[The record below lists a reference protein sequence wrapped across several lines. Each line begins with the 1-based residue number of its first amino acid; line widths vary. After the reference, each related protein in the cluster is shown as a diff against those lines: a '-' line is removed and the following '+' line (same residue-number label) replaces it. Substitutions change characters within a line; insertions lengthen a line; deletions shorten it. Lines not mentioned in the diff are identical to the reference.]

1 MSENGPETKTISY
14 DKAGVRPTNIVSG
27 MEALLGVVRKTFEIR
42 PVALDLG
49 YYASVIDIG
58 GGQGIAISTDG
69 VGTKILVAEM
79 CEKYDTI
86 GIDCVAMN
94 VNDIIC
100 VGATPLSMVDYIAV
114 QEIND
119 ELLGAIARGLYAG
132 AKLARINIP
141 GGELAQLGE
150 MVSGVNP
157 GYGFDLVGTCIGTV
171 GLDKMLIGADLAA
184 GDTIIGIA
192 ASGIHSNGLTLA
204 RRVLFDRMGL
214 GVDSHVAEFG
224 RTVGEELLE
233 PTAIYVE
240 EAMELIASGLR
251 VKSFAHITS
260 DGFLN
265 LTRTKKPVSFEIT
278 ALPDIPAIFQV
289 IADGGPVTPE
299 EMWRVFNM
307 GIGFCVVVDPA
318 DTAQALAIAGRNR
331 PAQVIGEVIDDPE
344 RRVRIKPY
352 GLAGTLETHFQ
363 KV

>member
-1 MSENGPETKTISY
+1 MSENDPKTISY
-14 DKAGVRPTNIVSG
+14 DKAGVRPTNIASG
-27 MEALLGVVRKTFEIR
+27 MEALIGLVRKTFDIR

-79 CEKYDTI
+79 CGKYDTI

-94 VNDIIC
+94 VNDVIC

-119 ELLGAIARGLYAG
+119 ELLGAIARGLYKG
-132 AKLARINIP
+132 AELARINIP
-141 GGELAQLGE
+141 GGELAQLKE
-150 MVSGVNP
+150 MVNGIKP

-171 GLDKMLIGADLAA
+171 PLNKMLIGGDLAV
-184 GDTIIGIA
+184 GDVIIGIA

-204 RRVLFDRMGL
+204 RRVLFDRMKL
-214 GVDSHVAEFG
+214 DIDSHVAEFG

-233 PTAIYVE
+233 PTAIYVP

-251 VKSFAHITS
+251 VKSFTHITS

-265 LTRTKKPVSFEIT
+265 LTRTKKPAGFRIT
-278 ALPDIPAIFQV
+278 DLPNIPAIFQV
-289 IADGGPVTPE
+289 IADGGPVAPE

-307 GIGFCVVVDPA
+307 GVGFCVVVDPA
-318 DTAQALAIAGRNR
+318 DVSEALEIAGRNR
-331 PAQVIGEVIDDPE
+331 PAQVIGKVVDDPE
-344 RRVRIKPY
+344 RHVHIEPH
-352 GLAGTLETHFQ
+352 GLVGTLETHFQ
-363 KV
+363 PA